1 MSLDEKLAS
10 IAGRNLH
17 SSVRKDE
24 IDLELKRK
32 EREIRETV
40 GIYNQQVSELEGKLE
55 QETKSKDP
63 LQSKISQLQSSV
75 DNFDIRK

>member
-1 MSLDEKLAS
+1 VSLDEKLAS

-32 EREIRETV
+32 EQEIRETV

-63 LQSKISQLQSSV
+63 LQSKISQLQSSM
-75 DNFDIRK
+75 DNFDIWK

>member
-1 MSLDEKLAS
+1 VSLDEKLAS